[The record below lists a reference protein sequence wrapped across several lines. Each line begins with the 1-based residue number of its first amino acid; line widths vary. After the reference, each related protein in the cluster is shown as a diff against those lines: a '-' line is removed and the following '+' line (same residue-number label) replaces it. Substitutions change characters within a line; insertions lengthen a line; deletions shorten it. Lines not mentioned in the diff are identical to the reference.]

1 MDAGWTQIYIE
12 CKWTGPLLSQRT
24 ILDAIGLW
32 CWDEIIFFLF
42 SFLVNCN
49 WLIVDGSLFGSA
61 HSDHCSNNESS
72 SQILLPRWNWELV
85 LACWVACPPP
95 VSSIR
100 KVLRAAH
107 QIVFMQM
114 PSDQAPVHQTGTQ
127 WSDSIYIEDV
137 RNSSNFANYKL
148 LLPQKG
154 NCKEFWQSS
163 GQG

>member
-1 MDAGWTQIYIE
+1 MDAGWTQVYIE

-32 CWDEIIFFLF
+32 CWDEIKFFLVLLF
-42 SFLVNCN
+42 SQLQTINCRQK
-49 WLIVDGSLFGSA
+49 LIWQRTI
-61 HSDHCSNNESS
+61 CSNNESS

-137 RNSSNFANYKL
+137 RNSSNFTKYKL
-148 LLPQKG
+148 FLPQKG